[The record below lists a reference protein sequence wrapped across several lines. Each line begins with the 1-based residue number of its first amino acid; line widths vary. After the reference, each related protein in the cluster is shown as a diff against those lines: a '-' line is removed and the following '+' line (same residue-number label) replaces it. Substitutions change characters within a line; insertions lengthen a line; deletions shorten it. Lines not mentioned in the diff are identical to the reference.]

1 LRQAR
6 KHDKLKENDAPARS
20 VDRTPPDGANSGNNR
35 PEETAMAVSAAA
47 AGPSGM
53 ASRQSLSFIIGASSV
68 GTLIEWYDFYLYGVL
83 AVFFSKH
90 FFASSLDPT
99 VALIASFA
107 VFWTGFLV
115 RPFGAIVFG
124 HLGDLIGRKFTFMLT
139 LLLMGASTFVVG
151 LLPGYDTLGALAPLL
166 LVAMRVLQ
174 GLALGGEYG
183 GAATYIA
190 EHAPDSQRGYYTSWI
205 QTTATMGIVLALLVI
220 LICRLSLGDQ
230 VFADWGWRV
239 PFLISAALVLLSI
252 YIRLKLEESP
262 LYERLKSQG
271 KASRNPAL
279 ESFGSGRNWGLIL
292 LALFGAT
299 APEGVVWYTGQFYAL
314 FYMTTVLKIN
324 FITVYVIMMIAL
336 TAAAP
341 FFIVFGALSDRI
353 GRRNIMTLGFALAV
367 VTYWPVFTW
376 LGTFKDNPVIL
387 GLLVFYMVI
396 LVTMVYGPIAAYL
409 VELFPARIRYTSMSL
424 PYHVGN
430 GVFGGLVPLAG
441 ASIAAYTGI
450 ALSGLFYPMGIAAL
464 GVIVSLA
471 AMREP
476 THNVKI
482 WDEVGGPPLV
492 PDQP

>member
-1 LRQAR
+1 M
-6 KHDKLKENDAPARS
+6 
-20 VDRTPPDGANSGNNR
+20 T
-35 PEETAMAVSAAA
+35 AAA
-47 AGPSGM
+47 YRPIGT
-53 ASRQSLSFIIGASSV
+53 SRERPNLPFIIGASSV

-83 AVFFSKH
+83 AVFFSRH
-90 FFASSLDPT
+90 FFSPALDPGL
-99 VALIASFA
+99 ALILSLL

-151 LLPGYDTLGALAPLL
+151 LLPGYESIGSAAPIL

-190 EHAPDSQRGYYTSWI
+190 EHAPDGRRGYYTSWI
-205 QTTATMGIVLALLVI
+205 QTTATMGIVFALLVI
-220 LICRLSLGDQ
+220 LFCRLGFGEPT
-230 VFADWGWRV
+230 FADWGWRV
-239 PFLISAALVLLSI
+239 PFLISSVLVLLSI

-262 LYERLKSQG
+262 LYARLKDQG

-279 ESFGSGRNWGLIL
+279 ESFGSGKNWGLIL
-292 LALFGAT
+292 VALFGAT

-314 FYMTTVLKIN
+314 FYLTTVLKVPYV
-324 FITVYVIMMIAL
+324 TVYILMMVVL
-336 TAAAP
+336 TCGAP
-341 FFIVFGALSDRI
+341 FFVVFGALSDKI
-353 GRRNIMTLGFALAV
+353 GRRNIMTAGFLLAV
-367 VTYWPVFTW
+367 ATYWPVFTW
-376 LGTFKDNPVIL
+376 MGTFKDNPFIL
-387 GLLVFYMVI
+387 GILVFYMVI
-396 LVTMVYGPIAAYL
+396 LVTMVYGPIAAFL

-430 GVFGGLVPLAG
+430 GVFGGLVPAAG

-464 GVIVSLA
+464 GVVVSLA
-471 AMREP
+471 FLREP
-476 THNVKI
+476 THNVRI
-482 WDEVGGPPLV
+482 WDEVGGRHM
-492 PDQP
+492 

>member
-1 LRQAR
+1 
-6 KHDKLKENDAPARS
+6 
-20 VDRTPPDGANSGNNR
+20 
-35 PEETAMAVSAAA
+35 
-47 AGPSGM
+47 M
-53 ASRQSLSFIIGASSV
+53 ASVTAQASGPGAAVQANLPFIIGASSV

-90 FFASSLDPT
+90 FFSPLIDPNLAFILSL
-99 VALIASFA
+99 A

-139 LLLMGASTFVVG
+139 LLLMGASTFIVG
-151 LLPGYDTLGALAPLL
+151 LLPDFSAIGVLAPIL
-166 LVAMRVLQ
+166 LVLMRVVQ

-190 EHAPDSQRGYYTSWI
+190 EHAPDGKRGLYTSWI
-205 QTTATMGIVLALLVI
+205 QTTATMGIVLALAVI
-220 LICRLSLGDQ
+220 LACRLGFGDQ
-230 VFADWGWRV
+230 TFADWAWRV
-239 PFLISAALVLLSI
+239 PFLISAVLVLLSI

-262 LYERLKSQG
+262 LYARLKQQG
-271 KASRNPAL
+271 KASANPAL
-279 ESFGSGRNWGLIL
+279 ESFSSARNWGLIL

-314 FYMTTVLKIN
+314 FYMTAVLKVPYV
-324 FITVYVIMMIAL
+324 TVYVLMMIVL
-336 TAAAP
+336 VLAAP
-341 FFIVFGALSDRI
+341 FFIVFGALSDKI
-353 GRRNIMTLGFALAV
+353 GRRNIMTAGFALAAV
-367 VTYWPVFTW
+367 SYWPVFTW
-376 LGTFKDNPVIL
+376 MGDFKDNPLVL
-387 GLLVFYMVI
+387 GILVFYMVI
-396 LVTMVYGPIAAYL
+396 LVTMVYGPIAAFL

-441 ASIAAYTGI
+441 ASIAAATGV
-450 ALSGLFYPMGIAAL
+450 ALGGLFYPIGIAVL

-471 AMREP
+471 GLKPRTDE
-476 THNVKI
+476 VQI
-482 WDEVGGPPLV
+482 WDEVGGAPPPLV

>member
-1 LRQAR
+1 MASVAQA
-6 KHDKLKENDAPARS
+6 S
-20 VDRTPPDGANSGNNR
+20 
-35 PEETAMAVSAAA
+35 
-47 AGPSGM
+47 GPS
-53 ASRQSLSFIIGASSV
+53 ASVRANLPFIISASSV

-90 FFASSLDPT
+90 FFSAQIDPNLAFILSL
-99 VALIASFA
+99 A

-151 LLPGYDTLGALAPLL
+151 LLPGYETLGTLAPTL
-166 LVAMRVLQ
+166 LVLMRVIQ

-190 EHAPDSQRGYYTSWI
+190 EHAPDGKRGLYTSWI

-220 LICRLSLGDQ
+220 LVCRLGFGDA
-230 VFADWGWRV
+230 VFSDWGWRV
-239 PFLISAALVLLSI
+239 PFWISAILVGLSI

-262 LYERLKSQG
+262 LYARLKEQG
-271 KASRNPAL
+271 KASQNPAF
-279 ESFGSGRNWGLIL
+279 ESFSSGKNWGLIL

-314 FYMTTVLKIN
+314 FYMTTVLKVPYV
-324 FITVYVIMMIAL
+324 TVYILMMVVL
-336 TAAAP
+336 TLAAP

-353 GRRNIMTLGFALAV
+353 GRRNIMTLGFLLAAIS
-367 VTYWPVFTW
+367 YWPVFTW
-376 LGTFKDNPVIL
+376 MAAVKDNPFLL
-387 GLLVFYMVI
+387 GVLVFYMVI
-396 LVTMVYGPIAAYL
+396 LVTMVYGPIAAFL

-441 ASIAAYTGI
+441 ASIAAAFGGPLY
-450 ALSGLFYPMGIAAL
+450 GLFYPIGIAAL
-464 GVIVSLA
+464 GVIVSIGGLPS
-471 AMREP
+471 RSDE
-476 THNVKI
+476 VQI
-482 WDEVGGPPLV
+482 WDEVGGGPPLV